1 MMWSENKV
9 LKKMSKRQIPYGMGI
24 MLGNPRI
31 VEIAGWSGFDFV
43 QIDQEH
49 TAFGFETIESLV
61 RAADAV
67 GMCSIV
73 RVAENHPKDIARVL
87 EAGAQGIVVPQVR
100 NADDVRKAIDAA
112 HYEGKG
118 TRGMCPVTRAA
129 RYYEPSW
136 DRYEAWTR
144 ENIMVIPLIENA
156 EAIENL
162 DEICALPGIDVI
174 GFGAGDIGQ
183 SLGVGA
189 RGISAP
195 EVRAVFERIA
205 KVARKHGVLMKGTPV
220 TADSPAEVEHKLRE
234 MGVGMVVSD
243 TDALLFSRECRRH
256 LENAWGPAAEGVGR

>member
-9 LKKMSKRQIPYGMGI
+9 LSKMSKGQIPYGIGI

-31 VEIAGWSGFDFV
+31 VEIAGWAGFDFV

-49 TAFGFETIESLV
+49 TAFGFETIEGLI

-73 RVAENHPKDIARVL
+73 RVAENNPKDIARVL
-87 EAGAQGIVVPQVR
+87 EAGAQGVVVPQVR
-100 NADDVRKAIDAA
+100 NAADVRKAIDAA

-118 TRGMCPVTRAA
+118 NRGMCPVTRAA
-129 RYYEPSW
+129 RYNEGSW

-144 ENIMVIPLIENA
+144 KNIMVIPLIENA
-156 EAIENL
+156 EAIETI
-162 DEICALPGIDVI
+162 DEICALPEIDVI

-189 RGISAP
+189 RGISDP
-195 EVRAVFERIA
+195 QVRAVFDGVARA
-205 KVARKHGVLMKGTPV
+205 ARKHDVLMKGTPV
-220 TADSPAEVEHKLRE
+220 AADSPADAERRLRE
-234 MGVGMVVSD
+234 MGVGMVVCD
-243 TDALLFSRECRRH
+243 TDALLFTRECRRL
-256 LENAWGPAAEGVGR
+256 LENARGPAGEGDGR